1 MQTSIPLM
9 CVQRCVCSFLNET
22 RSMSSAKRCAAL
34 PHRTAPP
41 FHPACSAWAPGVQ
54 LDSTPQMPH
63 MTTVVV
69 MMAITAGPCL
79 VGNNAAAPPGHPSVG
94 ATPPSTSLH
103 CSWKL
108 PHCALFCCRPMAWIH
123 DVFVDSRP
131 MSTTGGHTWAA
142 AYRLADYLAAAFAEL
157 GLSQPGLRII
167 ELGSGTGWLGATV
180 ARNCPSASLVC
191 LTEQEGGVP
200 WLQHNV
206 ELNRQRG
213 LGLANVRVQACDWR
227 HVATGGGGGGGG
239 SGTGDQQPAR
249 PPAAA
254 AVAAAAGDDAP
265 PIDLQGTAWD
275 LCLGSDLIY
284 NEVGSTCLPRVLA
297 ALAGPSTCILYC
309 HTKHRFDL
317 LDLEFFQNL
326 EACGLECKEVGGA
339 CRGTC
344 WGACWM
350 LARGCP
356 TPALLLPLRQSMLA
370 PASPPPRP
378 PACLQVWEPGVPP
391 PPQSPP
397 LQFPPAELF
406 PEQRI
411 AVYRISRKADAG
423 LAAAAV
429 GADVTAAGAAEA
441 GAAGAVTGAGD
452 AGAVEVG
459 AA

>member
-1 MQTSIPLM
+1 
-9 CVQRCVCSFLNET
+9 
-22 RSMSSAKRCAAL
+22 
-34 PHRTAPP
+34 
-41 FHPACSAWAPGVQ
+41 
-54 LDSTPQMPH
+54 
-63 MTTVVV
+63 
-69 MMAITAGPCL
+69 
-79 VGNNAAAPPGHPSVG
+79 
-94 ATPPSTSLH
+94 
-103 CSWKL
+103 
-108 PHCALFCCRPMAWIH
+108 
-123 DVFVDSRP
+123 

-142 AYRLADYLAAAFAEL
+142 AYRLAEYLAAATVEL
-157 GLSQPGLRII
+157 DLSHPGLRII

-180 ARNCPSASLVC
+180 ARNCPSAALVC
-191 LTEQEGGVP
+191 LTEQEEGVP
-200 WLQHNV
+200 WLQHNI

-227 HVATGGGGGGGG
+227 HVAAAGGGG
-239 SGTGDQQPAR
+239 SGGNQQPAS
-249 PPAAA
+249 PPAAAGSAA
-254 AVAAAAGDDAP
+254 AVAAADGDDPP

-297 ALAGPSTCILYC
+297 ALAGPSTHILYC

-326 EACGLECKEVGGA
+326 EACCLVCQEVGGRMQGRVLDA
-339 CRGTC
+339 CL
-344 WGACWM
+344 GAA
-350 LARGCP
+350 LK
-356 TPALLLPLRQSMLA
+356 PALLPRLRQPMPAPVCPCLPSGA
-370 PASPPPRP
+370 PACL

-411 AVYRISRKADAG
+411 AVYRISRKTG
-423 LAAAAV
+423 RGPAAAAV

-441 GAAGAVTGAGD
+441 GTAGAAAGAED
-452 AGAVEVG
+452 AGAVDVE